1 MYKILPILL
10 FAFLAAEENQ
20 ESHFVQSDSLDF
32 IYVASFLDTLINEFK
47 NQVSNII
54 DEDKLLINIDKEIY
68 DIIRADTLI
77 LDTLIKTKEE
87 MRNNFPSE
95 NRLEWEIRS
104 MSRPSHFV
112 VLKLA
117 LEVNVDKSI
126 NLNDTYK
133 QTIVSIIN
141 NIFAFNTWEVD
152 DIKFNSVDV
161 NKIKYNGKQFP
172 P

>member
-1 MYKILPILL
+1 MYKLLPILL
-10 FAFLAAEENQ
+10 FAFIVAEENQ

-87 MRNNFPSE
+87 MVNNFPPE
-95 NRLEWEIRS
+95 NRKKWEIRS

-141 NIFAFNTWEVD
+141 NIFAFNKWEVD

-161 NKIKYNGKQFP
+161 NKIKYNG
-172 P
+172 